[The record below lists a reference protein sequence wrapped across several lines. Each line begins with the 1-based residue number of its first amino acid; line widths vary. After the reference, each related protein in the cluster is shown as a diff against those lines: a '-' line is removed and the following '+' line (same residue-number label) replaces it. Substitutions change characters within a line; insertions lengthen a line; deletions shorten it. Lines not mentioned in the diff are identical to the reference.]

1 MRALDPFVDP
11 QVQAAV
17 LAGLFLAA
25 GWVLNGREQRR
36 VAQALRDERVR
47 DELRALY
54 SEIRAYV
61 SQLRDDDIGA
71 YGATIR
77 DRILTEPG
85 FFPVIPTER
94 NDTMFRVVV
103 GEIQILPDATIHS
116 VVLYYSQLVAIE
128 AMIGD
133 LRGLDPARIAP
144 PRVAAMYGDY
154 LLMKIDAAQL
164 GAAALR
170 DIVKEIDFALPP
182 EAEGMAAWA
191 ASQKAAVN
199 SRGGGPSV
207 P

>member
-1 MRALDPFVDP
+1 MRVLDPWVDP

-25 GWVLNGREQRR
+25 GWVVNGREQRR
-36 VAQALRDERVR
+36 AAQALRDERVR
-47 DELRALY
+47 DVLRALY

-77 DRILTEPG
+77 DRILAEPG
-85 FFPVIPTER
+85 FVPVIPTER

-133 LRGLDPARIAP
+133 LRALDPARIAP

-182 EAEGMAAWA
+182 EVEGMAAWA
-191 ASQKAAVN
+191 ASQKAAVS
-199 SRGGGPSV
+199 SRDGGPSV

>member
-47 DELRALY
+47 DVLRALY